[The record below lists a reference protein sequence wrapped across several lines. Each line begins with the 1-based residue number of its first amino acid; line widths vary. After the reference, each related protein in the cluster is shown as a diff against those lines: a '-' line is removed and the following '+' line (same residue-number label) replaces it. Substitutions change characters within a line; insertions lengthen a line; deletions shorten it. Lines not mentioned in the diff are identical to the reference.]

1 MMNMSLIRHRLVA
14 QLRSA
19 SALTSGLLLCAVAFA
34 AQPFFSGPSV
44 AKIAAETTF
53 SGKGFT
59 PNAAVTVM
67 VKAPN
72 GQASGFSAVVDAD
85 GSFSYRITPQSGGAY
100 TLTVTDSSGKAL
112 ASAVFAALP

>member
-1 MMNMSLIRHRLVA
+1 MMKMPLIRQRLTA
-14 QLRSA
+14 QLKSA
-19 SALTSGLLLCAVAFA
+19 SALASGLLLCAAAFA

-44 AKIAAETTF
+44 AKIATEATF
-53 SGKGFT
+53 SGSGFT

-67 VKAPN
+67 VKAPS
-72 GQASGFSAVVDAD
+72 GQASGYSAVVAAD

-112 ASAVFAALP
+112 ASAVFSALP

>member
-1 MMNMSLIRHRLVA
+1 MKMPLIRQRLTA
-14 QLRSA
+14 QLKSA
-19 SALTSGLLLCAVAFA
+19 SALASGLLLCAAAFA

-44 AKIAAETTF
+44 AKIATEASF
-53 SGKGFT
+53 SGSGFT

-67 VKAPN
+67 VKAPS
-72 GQASGFSAVVDAD
+72 GQASGYSAVVAAD

-112 ASAVFAALP
+112 ASAVFSALP